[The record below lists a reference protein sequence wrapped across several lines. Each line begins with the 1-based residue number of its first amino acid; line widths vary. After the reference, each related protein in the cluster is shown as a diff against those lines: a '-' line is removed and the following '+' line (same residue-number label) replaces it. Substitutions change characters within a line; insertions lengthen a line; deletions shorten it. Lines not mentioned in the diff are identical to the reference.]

1 MEEINVKVKDIDD
14 IDWKQKAVQEV
25 LDNDSDEENNHANVE
40 VGEGRHLS
48 CAWHGDIPVLPR
60 DGIYSDASSRCPEPA
75 WQHLSFTVST
85 RLPNN

>member
-40 VGEGRHLS
+40 VG
-48 CAWHGDIPVLPR
+48 
-60 DGIYSDASSRCPEPA
+60 
-75 WQHLSFTVST
+75 
-85 RLPNN
+85 